1 MDAFFTS
8 VEQRDNPALRG
19 RPVVVGSNSARGVV
33 AAASYEA
40 RVFGVHSALA
50 SRIAASRC
58 PELIFVP
65 HRFAVYKEVSQQIR
79 EVFGRY
85 TDLIEPLSLDE
96 AYLDI
101 SASTKTWEEAIKVAQ
116 QIKRDILKESQLTST
131 AGIAAGKFLAKLA
144 SGLQKPDGLTVIK
157 PEDARAF
164 LETLP
169 IGKFHGVGPATSKKF
184 TAIGI
189 HTGGDLARANRL
201 DILRQ
206 FGKRGGFFHDIANN
220 IDARPVRPNRIRK
233 SISVET
239 TFQTNYNTAEAL
251 VPLLKPLAGKVFTS
265 LQRLNRTATGVV
277 VKVKFSDHTIQ
288 TRQAKVLGLL
298 QDEAQLLAT
307 AQMLLQQRIE
317 LRLPVRLLGVGVTG
331 LNEPDALREVQEGQT
346 GFLF

>member
-101 SASTKTWEEAIKVAQ
+101 SASAKTWEEAIKVAQ
-116 QIKRDILKESQLTST
+116 QIKADILKETQLTST
-131 AGIAAGKFLAKLA
+131 AGVAAGKFLAKLA

-164 LETLP
+164 LKTLP

-220 IDARPVRPNRIRK
+220 IDLRPVRPNRIRK
-233 SISVET
+233 SISAET

-251 VPLLKPLAGKVFTS
+251 VPLLEPLAAKVFTS

-331 LNEPDALREVQEGQT
+331 LDEPDAVREVREGQT